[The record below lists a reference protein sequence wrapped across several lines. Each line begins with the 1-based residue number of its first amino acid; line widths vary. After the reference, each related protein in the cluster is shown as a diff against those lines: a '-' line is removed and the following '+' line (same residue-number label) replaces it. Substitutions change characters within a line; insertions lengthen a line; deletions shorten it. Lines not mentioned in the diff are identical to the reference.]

1 MATRGSAARC
11 SEFSLLLVTRLTQ
24 PERDP
29 VAIDAAKR
37 DTSREHVI
45 ASILFSRV
53 SFNKK
58 YPRAGRHSR
67 PKSRRS
73 RNRETPMIRRLA
85 VLLTAGLLA
94 LTAAPI
100 LAHHS
105 FAMFDR
111 EHQVDLEG
119 TVQEFRFVNPH
130 TFIYLVVKQDDGSS
144 ETWSLEGQSPAALVR
159 GGWSSKTLKVG
170 DELKM
175 RIAPLRSGAPGGAW
189 APNQISFRDGRELD
203 ASQSSIGFPDS
214 AGLER

>member
-1 MATRGSAARC
+1 MLLATGA
-11 SEFSLLLVTRLTQ
+11 
-24 PERDP
+24 
-29 VAIDAAKR
+29 
-37 DTSREHVI
+37 
-45 ASILFSRV
+45 
-53 SFNKK
+53 
-58 YPRAGRHSR
+58 
-67 PKSRRS
+67 
-73 RNRETPMIRRLA
+73 
-85 VLLTAGLLA
+85 LA

-111 EHQVDLEG
+111 EHQIDLEG

-130 TFIYLVVKQDDGSS
+130 TFINLVVKQDDASTV
-144 ETWSLEGQSPAALVR
+144 TWSLEGQSPAALVR
-159 GGWSSKTLKVG
+159 GGWTSKTLKAG

-189 APNQISFRDGRELD
+189 APNQIAFRDGRELD